1 MLTGSHAINMDA
13 KGRMAI
19 PTRIRESFVA
29 SCDGRLVLTANT
41 QQRCLLVYSEP
52 EWLELLPKVQSLPD
66 FEPGASRVK
75 RLWIGYATQVEMDSN
90 GRILVPP
97 TLRSYG
103 KLDKKLML
111 VGLGN
116 KMELWN
122 EDSWLDLIEEPADTA
137 MSPEL
142 QSLTL

>member
-1 MLTGSHAINMDA
+1 
-13 KGRMAI
+13 MAI

-41 QQRCLLVYSEP
+41 QQRCLLVYTEP
-52 EWLELLPKVQSLPD
+52 EWLELLPKVQGLPD
-66 FEPGASRVK
+66 FERGVSRVK
-75 RLWIGYATQVEMDSN
+75 RLWIGYATPVEMDSN

-122 EDSWLDLIEEPADTA
+122 EDSWLDLIEEPADTE